1 MKAVLRD
8 LRLPVTLFSL
18 VLIFLACA
26 GNAIAQT
33 SSATPAPSRSFPRG
47 APRGGDDDER
57 PLSSIEEEMNAKR
70 AIKFAEKE
78 HQENLDRAREIGEIG
93 KQLRETVKTKVGFDR
108 EFIKKV
114 ERLEKLTKKI
124 REEAGGD
131 DEEVTITKRPSD
143 VVSAVTQIAEVSET
157 LSKDVKNT
165 PRQVVSASVI
175 GSANVLLELI
185 KIFRGFAR

>member
-1 MKAVLRD
+1 M
-8 LRLPVTLFSL
+8 VTLFSL
-18 VLIFLACA
+18 ALIFPLYA

-47 APRGGDDDER
+47 TPRGGDDDER

-70 AIKFAEKE
+70 AIKFAEKV
-78 HQENLDRAREIGEIG
+78 HQENLNRAREIGEIG
-93 KQLRETVKTKVGFDR
+93 KELRETVKTKAGVNR
-108 EFIKKV
+108 EFIKKL

-124 REEAGGD
+124 REEAGGE
-131 DEEVTITKRPSD
+131 DEEVTIANRPSD

-157 LSKDVKNT
+157 LSRDVKNT

-185 KIFRGFAR
+185 RIFRGFAR